1 MKVLLSIFILLQ
13 ICLSQAFNPLTTKD
27 VNKVDSDK
35 CFCKLEGKIDD
46 CSCNV
51 DTVDYF
57 NNMKIFPR
65 LQSLLQKDYF
75 RYFKYNAKK
84 PCPFWN
90 NADGLCKYKSCG
102 VQACT
107 PDEIPQGLKSENK
120 DCDANDSEQYIK
132 LNNQVDATI
141 SDEALADLIS
151 WKAFDD
157 SQSQFCELDPE
168 DNCSD
173 CDYVDLTRNPERF
186 TGYSGESAHRVWR
199 AIYEENCFRPSSVK
213 STHFSSAFLPQV
225 LEGMCLEKRAF
236 YRAISGLHASITVH
250 LTSQHP
256 EGTEDS
262 KSNNL
267 FPGKSWN
274 YPTPNHYVEKN
285 LRIILPLRFYV

>member
-1 MKVLLSIFILLQ
+1 
-13 ICLSQAFNPLTTKD
+13 
-27 VNKVDSDK
+27 
-35 CFCKLEGKIDD
+35 
-46 CSCNV
+46 
-51 DTVDYF
+51 
-57 NNMKIFPR
+57 MKIFPR

-267 FPGKSWN
+267 FPGKSRN
-274 YPTPNHYVEKN
+274 YHDPLTTMWKRN